1 MGINT
6 SVLYRYNVK
15 IKRWIWIHADMKE
28 EWKKKFVSFWNMLG
42 INVEEFAFDEKI
54 TKERKKKYKK
64 FNLMTINFYS
74 MKLSYYWLP
83 NFIKVYPYSEKLLYS
98 KISGKSVGNT
108 LHTHSH
114 TFAIQ
119 L

>member
-1 MGINT
+1 
-6 SVLYRYNVK
+6 
-15 IKRWIWIHADMKE
+15 
-28 EWKKKFVSFWNMLG
+28 
-42 INVEEFAFDEKI
+42 
-54 TKERKKKYKK
+54 
-64 FNLMTINFYS
+64 MTINFYS